1 MVRRAVLGLLVSLLA
16 FDMSTPL
23 LPGAYRFNPDES
35 VEVLRDGS
43 LRAGVP
49 VPVARPHPTAA
60 SASLAPEP
68 SLRANLTLP
77 ARRPD
82 TVRPARSVT
91 VSPPDPS
98 SRNTDD
104 H

>member
-1 MVRRAVLGLLVSLLA
+1 MVRRSVLVLLVSLLA

-35 VEVLRDGS
+35 VEVLRDGAA
-43 LRAGVP
+43 RVGV
-49 VPVARPHPTAA
+49 VAPVARPHPTAA
-60 SASLAPEP
+60 TASLAPEP
-68 SLRANLTLP
+68 SLRANLTVP

-82 TVRPARSVT
+82 TVRPVRSVT
-91 VSPPDPS
+91 VSSPDPS
-98 SRNTDD
+98 SRSTDD